1 MRGVAEGR
9 EVIQRVGGS
18 EEDMAE
24 ALLLCASLREGEGLE
39 SESSASMPEGR
50 SHALGSLAGGEGA
63 RVLKKSSGLGRCV
76 WKLLLGV
83 GF

>member
-24 ALLLCASLREGEGLE
+24 ALLLCAGLREGEGLE
-39 SESSASMPEGR
+39 SESSASIPGGR
-50 SHALGSLAGGEGA
+50 SHALGSLAGGEDV
-63 RVLKKSSGLGRCV
+63 RV
-76 WKLLLGV
+76 WKRV
-83 GF
+83 VD